1 MYKIKTK
8 GYDNKQKITIA
19 NNYLIPSIIKNVNF
33 KKEDIV
39 FSEETLEHIITNYTE
54 KEKGVRNFKRAL
66 EIIYTKLNLYRLMD
80 EDTSLFE
87 GQKTFKVS
95 FPHTVTIDNVK
106 AFIKKNESSQ
116 PPFGMYL

>member
-1 MYKIKTK
+1 ML
-8 GYDNKQKITIA
+8 
-19 NNYLIPSIIKNVNF
+19 YLNQNLHQRSI
-33 KKEDIV
+33 
-39 FSEETLEHIITNYTE
+39 YR
-54 KEKGVRNFKRAL
+54 EKGVRNFKRAL

-106 AFIKKNESSQ
+106 AFIKKNDNVTQ